1 MQLPRHCR
9 ADTAPKAPRTGGPH
23 ACGGTRRLI
32 GRWAG
37 SGLLAALV
45 LVSGCATLGNLTTAA
60 DGASTTQADA
70 VGAQRDLAAGID
82 LYDKG
87 DYVAAIRTLL
97 TSREIWQ
104 APLPTRVTAHK
115 YVAFSH
121 CLSNRPRPCKQSFS
135 DLLQL
140 QPDFELAAAESGH
153 PLWRDAFRQAKRE
166 VGAAGGSVAGSSA
179 GSARQSLAQ
188 KTR

>member
-1 MQLPRHCR
+1 MRRYSPAHRQVGWIGL
-9 ADTAPKAPRTGGPH
+9 AGRTGAGFRLRHPRKPDDRGRRAQHH
-23 ACGGTRRLI
+23 AGRRCGG
-32 GRWAG
+32 
-37 SGLLAALV
+37 
-45 LVSGCATLGNLTTAA
+45 
-60 DGASTTQADA
+60 
-70 VGAQRDLAAGID
+70 GAQRDLAAGID

>member
-1 MQLPRHCR
+1 M
-9 ADTAPKAPRTGGPH
+9 
-23 ACGGTRRLI
+23 
-32 GRWAG
+32 
-37 SGLLAALV
+37 LAALV
-45 LVSGCATLGNLTTAA
+45 LVSGCATLGIPTTTA
-60 DGASTTQADA
+60 DEPSSTQADTA
-70 VGAQRDLAAGID
+70 GAQRDLAAGID

-104 APLPTRVTAHK
+104 APMPTRVAAHK

-166 VGAAGGSVAGSSA
+166 AGGSD
-179 GSARQSLAQ
+179 GSARQALAQ
-188 KTR
+188 RDR